1 MIAGGEY
8 NFFRTKRGRLF
19 EGNNYRGRAII
30 RGNLVF
36 IFAVLVAV
44 TIVVALEPYCLFAL
58 LSPLASVFQ
67 SLEIRSNSS
76 VLQFSGT
83 YVL

>member
-1 MIAGGEY
+1 MIIIFFALKGGDYLREII
-8 NFFRTKRGRLF
+8 NRGT
-19 EGNNYRGRAII
+19 AVIQ
-30 RGNLVF
+30 GNLVF

-44 TIVVALEPYCLFAL
+44 TIVVALELYCLFAL

-83 YVL
+83 YVQ